1 MGNNIIPGVDDYGI
15 NLIELR
21 DRAIAEGK
29 TDHATCFDGAIKE
42 AIAGDKT
49 WYERICKEIAFLIGN
64 TGMDALEI
72 GVGHISKVDACADRT
87 CLDK

>member
-42 AIAGDKT
+42 AIAGNKT
-49 WYERICKEIAFLIGN
+49 
-64 TGMDALEI
+64 
-72 GVGHISKVDACADRT
+72 
-87 CLDK
+87 